1 MVSDRPPSTRR
12 LSELRASD
20 LADHLGPE
28 SILVLPIGAV
38 EQHGPHLPFSTD
50 LEIARSCAEA
60 VVDQAGEEL
69 DLWLL
74 EPLAYTKSNEHAG
87 TPGTVWLGP
96 ETLLRVL
103 DDIGRSL
110 AATPA
115 RKLALLNGHG
125 GNSSLLNVACREL
138 RLHHG
143 LETFL
148 LHPSLPPDQGSPSI
162 SSAAT
167 HSQRRSPEANSTAGR
182 SVAPPP
188 DQGSPSISSAATHS
202 QRRSPEANSTPP
214 DQGGPSELPEGAGP
228 ELASELGM
236 GIHAGRAETSLM
248 LHLRPDL
255 VRMDL
260 ARRNVPEHL
269 ADNRQVRFGGS
280 VTFGWVAA
288 DFGDGGTIGDPTGA
302 DADTG
307 AALFK
312 LSVEQLIEAMTEIR
326 DFRFRP

>member
-1 MVSDRPPSTRR
+1 MAPTSRR
-12 LSELRASD
+12 LAELRASD
-20 LADHLGPE
+20 LTDRVGDR

-38 EQHGPHLPFSTD
+38 EQHGPHLPFITD
-50 LEIARSCAEA
+50 LEIARRCAEA
-60 VVDQAGEEL
+60 VVDRAGAEL

-110 AATPA
+110 ATTPA

-138 RLHHG
+138 RLDHG

-148 LHPSLPPDQGSPSI
+148 LHPSLPPDQGG
-162 SSAAT
+162 T
-167 HSQRRSPEANSTAGR
+167 SPEVG
-182 SVAPPP
+182 
-188 DQGSPSISSAATHS
+188 
-202 QRRSPEANSTPP
+202 EA
-214 DQGGPSELPEGAGP
+214 
-228 ELASELGM
+228 ASELGM

-255 VRMDL
+255 VRMEL
-260 ARRNVPEHL
+260 AARNVPEHL
-269 ADNRQVRFGGS
+269 DANRHVRFGGA
-280 VTFGWVAA
+280 VTFGWLAS
-288 DFGDGGTIGDPTGA
+288 DFSAPGAEGVIGDPTGA
-302 DADTG
+302 DETIG
-307 AALFK
+307 AALFE
-312 LSVEQLIEAMTEIR
+312 LSVDRLTEAMAEIG
-326 DFRFRP
+326 DFRFLA